1 MCPHVEAFFILLL
14 LGGHEA
20 VRIHE
25 DVNLT
30 ALTYQNEDPMW
41 EKVYRDMNKA
51 EGGVIQTTKT
61 VASLCCS
68 LGLG

>member
-51 EGGVIQTTKT
+51 EG
-61 VASLCCS
+61 
-68 LGLG
+68 LGCWLYRWSHSNN